1 MHTFILQFQL
11 SANVFSPSSI
21 TLVSLL
27 GSERPQLTFS
37 TIHMTYKKDMA
48 SPFVTVTLRDANGA
62 QLERTLE
69 TPPGVFDPK
78 THVLQLGHALPLQ
91 TPVTAIP
98 HGVTCTVLCA
108 VCCNLHC
115 VVCCML

>member
-1 MHTFILQFQL
+1 MSKQCTTCQKHYTTRIPG
-11 SANVFSPSSI
+11 N
-21 TLVSLL
+21 
-27 GSERPQLTFS
+27 ERPQLTFS

-69 TPPGVFDPK
+69 TAPGVFDPK
-78 THVLQLGHALPLQ
+78 THVLQLGHALSLQ

-98 HGVTCTVLCA
+98 QGAWRFLKP
-108 VCCNLHC
+108 
-115 VVCCML
+115 